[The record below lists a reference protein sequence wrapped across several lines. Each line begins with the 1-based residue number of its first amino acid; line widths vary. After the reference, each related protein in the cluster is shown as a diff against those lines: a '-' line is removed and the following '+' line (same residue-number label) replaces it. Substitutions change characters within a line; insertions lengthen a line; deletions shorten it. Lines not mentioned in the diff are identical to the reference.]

1 MVKKI
6 ITLNGALAGRNPVP
20 KVQVIVGRS
29 LFCSCAAAI
38 VVHDKH
44 TIFLF
49 VVSWNEL
56 LIPLCRTFQANRFAA
71 RLDDTNLLYKFP
83 FLIHL
88 LSNLFELGLIH
99 PLLGKQSILLN
110 TVLTEMCRESKL
122 EA

>member
-1 MVKKI
+1 MGK
-6 ITLNGALAGRNPVP
+6 
-20 KVQVIVGRS
+20 S

-44 TIFLF
+44 TIFVF

-83 FLIHL
+83 FLID
-88 LSNLFELGLIH
+88 SVGE
-99 PLLGKQSILLN
+99 QSILLN
-110 TVLTEMCRESKL
+110 TVLTEMCRESKM